1 MRLVTLCLA
10 FVVAGVG
17 SAGLLAQNRP
27 DFSGSWIDAS
37 ASGVLA
43 VKHDGKTLTFKYEP
57 FSEVVVNMYGSQTTM
72 PLPDGNVLLVKGAWN
87 GSRLVVT
94 YYLPEAKQDI
104 RRQTWAMAGDGQLAI
119 ETEFFGPPSGRGLK
133 PTPPTKEVFK
143 RR

>member
-27 DFSGSWIDAS
+27 DFSGAWAS

-43 VKHDGKTLTFKYEP
+43 VKHDAKALTFKYEP
-57 FSEVVVNMYGSQTTM
+57 FSEVVVNMDGSQTTM
-72 PLPDGNVLLVKGAWN
+72 PLPDGNALLVKAAWQ
-87 GSRLVVT
+87 GSTLVVT
-94 YYLPEAKQDI
+94 YHSPLVGQDI
-104 RRQTWAMAGDGQLAI
+104 RRQTWAMAGDGQLGI
-119 ETEFFGPPSGRGLK
+119 ETEFLGPPAGRGLK
-133 PTPPTKEVFK
+133 PTPPLKEVFK